1 MKNHAKT
8 VLLVEDEALI
18 AMNEAAM
25 LKKHGY
31 EVVTAYNAEQ
41 GVETVRRKSPD
52 LILMDIDLG
61 KGKMDGT
68 EAAEIILKEKEVPIV
83 FLTSHAEK
91 EYVDRVKNIT
101 GYGYVLKNSGEF
113 VLIESITMAFHLFQA
128 HQTEKAN
135 RLRLIT
141 IYNQAS
147 AGIAQVR
154 ADGTFIEANQKFC
167 DIIGYIKKEVI
178 EVSISDITAPED
190 LAAENVYIQEVLD
203 GIKDSYSIEKRYI
216 HKTGRPVWVQLESNV
231 VRNLKGDP
239 LYAIAVVIDITCR
252 KETEKALAESEERYR
267 TLFNESIEGV
277 FIHEL
282 DGRIIDVNKRACEQT
297 GYSREELLELQ
308 IFDLHSK
315 AEDSRN
321 LPKNEIKRLWKQW
334 KPGERYTLEADHV
347 HKNGTIFPVQISTG
361 PVLLGNRCVIMAIVE
376 DLSGREQG

>member
-1 MKNHAKT
+1 MKNQAKT

-41 GVETVRRKSPD
+41 GVEIVRRKSPD

-101 GYGYVLKNSGEF
+101 GYGYVLKNSGDF

-141 IYNQAS
+141 IYNQAL

-167 DIIGYIKKEVI
+167 DIIGYTKKEVI

-216 HKTGRPVWVQLESNV
+216 HKTGRPVWIQLESNV

-239 LYAIAVVIDITCR
+239 LYAIAVVIDIT
-252 KETEKALAESEERYR
+252 
-267 TLFNESIEGV
+267 
-277 FIHEL
+277 
-282 DGRIIDVNKRACEQT
+282 
-297 GYSREELLELQ
+297 
-308 IFDLHSK
+308 
-315 AEDSRN
+315 
-321 LPKNEIKRLWKQW
+321 
-334 KPGERYTLEADHV
+334 
-347 HKNGTIFPVQISTG
+347 
-361 PVLLGNRCVIMAIVE
+361 
-376 DLSGREQG
+376 